1 MGRRSAENPESIL
14 LAHGDGGL
22 LTGQLIS
29 GLFLRYFR
37 SPVLGRLTDAA
48 VLSLAKGQPEV
59 NWPQGGRLAFTTDSF
74 VVDPIFFPGGDI
86 GRLAVCG
93 TVNDLAVSG
102 ARPLFLSAGFILEEG
117 LRLDELERVVASMAA
132 AAAEAGVEIVA
143 GDTKVVDRGHGDKI
157 FINTAGIGVVAPGVD
172 LGYHRIVP
180 GDLVLL
186 NGPVGEHGLAV
197 LSRRQGLEFE
207 TPVVSD
213 CAPLNA
219 LVLPLLPRF
228 PGIKFLRDPTR
239 GGVATTVKELAM
251 AAGVDVLLFEDQLPV
266 SDQVRGAAEM
276 LGLDPLYL
284 ANEGKVV
291 MVVAAGETPSVLEA
305 MRHLP
310 GGQGAS
316 VIGEVRAG
324 GGNAYLRTV
333 LGATRVLHLLAGE
346 QLPRIC

>member
-1 MGRRSAENPESIL
+1 MSREKLAKTIL

-22 LTGQLIS
+22 LTGELIS

-37 SPVLGRLTDAA
+37 SPTLGRLTDAA
-48 VLSLAKGQPEV
+48 ILSLAASQPEGD
-59 NWPQGGRLAFTTDSF
+59 WLQGGRLAFTTDSF

-93 TVNDLAVSG
+93 TINDLAVSG
-102 ARPLFLSAGFILEEG
+102 ARALFLSAAFILEEG
-117 LRLDELERVVASMAA
+117 LPMAELEKVVASMAA

-143 GDTKVVDRGHGDKI
+143 GDTKVVERGHGDKI
-157 FINTAGIGVVAPGVD
+157 FINTTGIGVVAPGVD
-172 LGYHRIVP
+172 LGCHRIVP
-180 GDLVLL
+180 GDLVLI
-186 NGPVGEHGLAV
+186 NGTVGEHGLAV

-213 CAPLNA
+213 CAPLND

-228 PGIKFLRDPTR
+228 PAIKFLRDPTR

-251 AAGVDVLLFEDQLPV
+251 AAGVDVFLFEERLPV
-266 SDQVRGAAEM
+266 SDRVRGAAEM

-291 MVVAAGETPSVLEA
+291 MVVAAEEAPAVLKA
-305 MRHLP
+305 MRQLP
-310 GGQGAS
+310 GGQGAT
-316 VIGEVRAG
+316 VVGEVRAG
-324 GGNAYLRTV
+324 NGNAYLRTS
-333 LGATRVLHLLAGE
+333 LGATRVLTLMAGE

>member
-1 MGRRSAENPESIL
+1 MLPGKFPENIL

-22 LTGQLIS
+22 LTAELIS
-29 GLFLRYFR
+29 GLFLRFFR
-37 SPVLGRLTDAA
+37 SPTLGRLTDAA
-48 VLSLAKGQPEV
+48 LLPLKAGQAEGD
-59 NWPQGGRLAFTTDSF
+59 WPPGGRLAFTTDSF
-74 VVDPIFFPGGDI
+74 VVDPVFFPGGDI

-102 ARPLFLSAGFILEEG
+102 ARPLFLSAAFILEEG
-117 LRLDELERVVASMAA
+117 LPMAELETVVASMAA
-132 AAAEAGVEIVA
+132 AATEAGVEVVA
-143 GDTKVVDRGHGDKI
+143 GDTKVVERGHADRI
-157 FINTAGIGVVAPGVD
+157 FISTAGIGVVPPGVD
-172 LGYHRIVP
+172 LGGHRVTP

-213 CAPLNA
+213 CAPLSP

-251 AAGVDVLLFEDQLPV
+251 AAGVDVFLFEERLPV
-266 SDQVRGAAEM
+266 DDRVRGAAEM

-291 MVVAAGETPSVLEA
+291 MVVSAEEAPAVLEA
-305 MRHLP
+305 MRQLP
-310 GGQGAS
+310 GGQKAT

-324 GGNAYLRTV
+324 NGNAYLRTP
-333 LGATRVLHLLAGE
+333 LGATRVLTLLAGE